1 MKVCF
6 WGNIASSLTNKTVG
20 GGELQIALLAK
31 VLVKAGHEVS
41 VIDYEI
47 SEDFVTTEGI
57 KVYKIDGWN
66 KGIPVLRSF
75 THRLPNLYRILKA
88 QKADIYYCRIRD
100 FRHIIPY
107 WASRSVNGKFIL
119 GLASNLDAMKF
130 KDRFKYQ
137 HKVSRGS
144 LWAVTSGLLIELVYP
159 YLLKKADLVLVQ
171 NLEQKKV
178 LLKKNIQSYLFPNII
193 ERIERIDNISDQSI
207 HQTDFIYVGRLDKR
221 KGFPEFF
228 KIVTKAPSQTFKIV
242 GRPDDKT
249 SRFYFEQ
256 LKGFKNVKLL
266 GWLNHSETIK
276 EIANSK
282 ALISTSPM
290 EGFPN
295 VFIESW
301 SCGIPVFSLFFDPG
315 VIEKEKLGIVFK
327 GNTAKL
333 VSTINQPIDSSE
345 YSRNCRNYV
354 LQTHLLNN
362 NKIKEINKL
371 FNRVCNRN

>member
-6 WGNIASSLTNKTVG
+6 WGDIARSLKDDTG
-20 GGELQIALLAK
+20 GGGQLQIALLAK
-31 VLVKAGHEVS
+31 ALVKAGHEVS

-47 SEDFVTTEGI
+47 SENFVTSEGI
-57 KVYKIDGWN
+57 KVFKIDGWN
-66 KGIPVLRSF
+66 KGISVLRSF

-107 WASRSVNGKFIL
+107 WASRAVKGKFIL
-119 GLASNLDAMKF
+119 GLASNLDAMNF

-144 LWAVTSGLLIELVYP
+144 LWSITSGLLIEFVYP
-159 YLLKKADLVLVQ
+159 YLLRKADLVLVQ
-171 NLEQKKV
+171 NIEQKKV
-178 LLKKNIQSYLFPNII
+178 LLKKNIECELFANII
-193 ERIERIDNISDQSI
+193 EKTDDIPDQYI

-228 KIVTKAPSQTFKIV
+228 KIVTEMPSQTFKIV

-315 VIEKEKLGIVFK
+315 VIEKEKLGKVFK
-327 GNTAKL
+327 GNIAEL
-333 VSTINQPIDSSE
+333 VSTMNQPIDSSE
-345 YSRNCRNYV
+345 YSKNCRNYV
-354 LQTHLLNN
+354 LQNHLLNYH
-362 NKIKEINKL
+362 KIQEINQL
-371 FNRVCNRN
+371 FNSVCNPN